1 MKAKPGSDKT
11 GQAVRGLAALGFGS
25 VEIGSISAL
34 PTAGNPKPRLWRLPA
49 DRAIMVWYGIPN
61 PGAARVADNLK
72 WVDMPVPL
80 GININST
87 NHGQCAPALGRDEI
101 LADYLRSAKMLA
113 PFGDYMVLTLSRPNT
128 SEPDLFA
135 KTGNLSLSLRLIE
148 ESGVKLPIFIK
159 PAPDGG
165 VAAMEPML
173 MEVESS
179 SLAAGFIYNLSPQKP
194 DGLKTPPHIYKGLP
208 GAISG
213 APVFA
218 KNLEL
223 VSQLYRRIDKKR
235 HLVISSGG
243 IFSPGDAYA
252 YIKQGASLV
261 QLLTSLAFEGPGVVK
276 RINKGLLKLL
286 KQDGLKSIADAVGTG
301 NP

>member
-1 MKAKPGSDKT
+1 MVTDTVIKDIPPISGATGLTNIKVYDSPAPDVMIDAINSMGAYTRLLRPLLFKLDAEAVHDAAMTLTGGVGAFGPARGFFTFCCRKKHPALRMKAAGFDKT

-72 WVDMPVPL
+72 WVDMPVSL

-101 LADYLRSAKMLA
+101 LADYLRSAKVLA
-113 PFGDYMVLTLSRPNT
+113 PFGDYMVLTLSCPNT

-194 DGLKTPPHIYKGLP
+194 G
-208 GAISG
+208 
-213 APVFA
+213 
-218 KNLEL
+218 
-223 VSQLYRRIDKKR
+223 
-235 HLVISSGG
+235 
-243 IFSPGDAYA
+243 
-252 YIKQGASLV
+252 
-261 QLLTSLAFEGPGVVK
+261 
-276 RINKGLLKLL
+276 
-286 KQDGLKSIADAVGTG
+286 
-301 NP
+301 